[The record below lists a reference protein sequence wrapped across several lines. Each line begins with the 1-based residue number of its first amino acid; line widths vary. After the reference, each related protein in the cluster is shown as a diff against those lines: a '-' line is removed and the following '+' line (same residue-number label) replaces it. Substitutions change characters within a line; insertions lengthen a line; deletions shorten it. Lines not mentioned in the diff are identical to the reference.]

1 MNNVKR
7 KLVVI
12 RNTWMRQRQR
22 ERNQGA
28 REGIFLVLIC
38 FILFLIESLILSLHL
53 IFILSL
59 SLSVLH
65 YFCSI
70 RIGQWHLS
78 ILIEKLFSRLE
89 RYFSIWK
96 KNAFSHWETQHKWC
110 LLTDFLVVRNFA
122 HHWISSQCYSN
133 VFTSISESQNFSR
146 SALCALCSCHRTSFF
161 NAQNRHVSHQFVLYA
176 SLYVVVF
183 FRFVYECV
191 YTFQIILLPCNNRQ

>member
-1 MNNVKR
+1 MNETETEREESRGSRRNISGSHLFHFVFNR
-7 KLVVI
+7 VI
-12 RNTWMRQRQR
+12 NSFTSFDIYSIR
-22 ERNQGA
+22 
-28 REGIFLVLIC
+28 VLLT
-38 FILFLIESLILSLHL
+38 LF
-53 IFILSL
+53 L

-183 FRFVYECV
+183 FSLCV
-191 YTFQIILLPCNNRQ
+191 WMRIYLSNHFIAL